1 MINRILEI
9 ISRYVEAPRAS
20 YNEDTNIFDL
30 GADSLRMLQIVM
42 DVEAFYLVK
51 FEDKDIVDIRC
62 ASDIEKI
69 ILEKRA

>member
-30 GADSLRMLQIVM
+30 GVDSLRMLQIVM
-42 DVEAFYLVK
+42 DVEAFYLV
-51 FEDKDIVDIRC
+51 
-62 ASDIEKI
+62 
-69 ILEKRA
+69 

>member
-1 MINRILEI
+1 MLNRILNI
-9 ISRYVEAPRAS
+9 ISNYVDVPRES

-30 GADSLRMLQIVM
+30 GIDSLRMLKIII
-42 DVEAFYLVK
+42 DLEEYYNVK
-51 FEDKDIVDIRC
+51 FEDKEIVDIRN

>member
-30 GADSLRMLQIVM
+30 GVDSLRMLQIVM

>member
-1 MINRILEI
+1 MINRILTI
-9 ISRYVEAPRAS
+9 ISEYADVPKES

-30 GADSLRMLQIVM
+30 GVDSLRMLKIIM
-42 DVEAFYLVK
+42 AVEEFYNVR
-51 FEDKDIVDIRC
+51 FEDKEIVDIKC

>member
-20 YNEDTNIFDL
+20 YHEDTNIFDL
-30 GADSLRMLQIVM
+30 GVDSLRMLQIVM

>member
-1 MINRILEI
+1 MINRILDI
-9 ISRYVEAPRAS
+9 ISSYVEAPLGS

-30 GADSLRMLQIVM
+30 GADSLRMLNIIM
-42 DVEAFYLVK
+42 DIEAFYNIR
-51 FEDKDIVDIRC
+51 FEDKEIVDIRC

>member
-1 MINRILEI
+1 MINRILSI
-9 ISRYVEAPRAS
+9 ISDYVDVPKES

-30 GADSLRMLQIVM
+30 GADSLRMLRIIM
-42 DVEAFYLVK
+42 EVESFYNIK
-51 FEDKDIVDIRC
+51 IENDEIVDIKC

>member
-30 GADSLRMLQIVM
+30 GVDSLRMLQIVM
-42 DVEAFYLVK
+42 DVESFYLVK